1 MDDGSEDD
9 LPVKRRRGKR
19 HEQVRDAPPLAPC
32 VPSVPSVDEDV
43 DDASP
48 VKRVRGKRRLQ
59 AAAEATVPTD
69 PVVAKR
75 RGRLRQQATQD
86 GAEEELPKSMLRN
99 GFSSSRPEEEEEE
112 EDDEAAEEF
121 YQSMLRDEMPSSRP
135 VRTTAFKCSELP
147 PSQETRTQRARR
159 RLPVEEEEEEEDDDE
174 EFYQSMLRDEMPSSR
189 PVRLTRSNR
198 ERRAAGRFEEE
209 EEDDDDAAEELAQS
223 MLRNTSSTSNPQR
236 SETGRRRGRRK
247 ERPEPKRIIY
257 ADEVPWPV
265 PKKKKGDSGEEDE
278 DSEVE
283 RARRQEGLLQR
294 MRQTVEKGRARL
306 QQSSHEVDVQAL
318 KDRVLAPRFSFDWPE
333 ENDSQETPRHEE
345 CVLEVLPPDDIC
357 PRQLLKEQLDH
368 QMQKELAKGL
378 VVAKEVGRKGG

>member
-1 MDDGSEDD
+1 
-9 LPVKRRRGKR
+9 
-19 HEQVRDAPPLAPC
+19 
-32 VPSVPSVDEDV
+32 
-43 DDASP
+43 
-48 VKRVRGKRRLQ
+48 
-59 AAAEATVPTD
+59 
-69 PVVAKR
+69 
-75 RGRLRQQATQD
+75 
-86 GAEEELPKSMLRN
+86 
-99 GFSSSRPEEEEEE
+99 
-112 EDDEAAEEF
+112 
-121 YQSMLRDEMPSSRP
+121 
-135 VRTTAFKCSELP
+135 
-147 PSQETRTQRARR
+147 
-159 RLPVEEEEEEEDDDE
+159 VEEEEEEEDDDE

-198 ERRAAGRFEEE
+198 ERRAAARFEEE

-333 ENDSQETPRHEE
+333 ENDSQETPRDEE

-378 VVAKEVGRKGG
+378 VVAKEVGSKGG

>member
-86 GAEEELPKSMLRN
+86 AAEEELPKSMLRN
-99 GFSSSRPEEEEEE
+99 GFSSSRPAAMEEE

-121 YQSMLRDEMPSSRP
+121 YQSML
-135 VRTTAFKCSELP
+135 K
-147 PSQETRTQRARR
+147 
-159 RLPVEEEEEEEDDDE
+159 
-174 EFYQSMLRDEMPSSR
+174 DEMPSSR

-198 ERRAAGRFEEE
+198 ERRAAARFEEE

-333 ENDSQETPRHEE
+333 ENDSQETPRDEE

-378 VVAKEVGRKGG
+378 VVAKEVGSKGG